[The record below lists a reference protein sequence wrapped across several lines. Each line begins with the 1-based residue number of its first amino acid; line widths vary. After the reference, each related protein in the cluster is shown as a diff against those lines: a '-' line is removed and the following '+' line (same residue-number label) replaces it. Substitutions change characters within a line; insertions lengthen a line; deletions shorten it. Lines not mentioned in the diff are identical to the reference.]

1 MRHGVNKFQAP
12 NESLPAQYRQPA
24 KLHSEVRL
32 LPGFRKKVSGAH
44 LPTAGLPGEEACK
57 LSVVAGKAAEE
68 GDVRSFCQLRLRGCG
83 SLLKEAL
90 LEARN
95 RALMQRSSNHLPAEA
110 CILHRSCAVSLN
122 NVGVLRQHERP
133 HR

>member
-1 MRHGVNKFQAP
+1 MVLTNSKRPMKACQLSIAARKAG
-12 NESLPAQYRQPA
+12 
-24 KLHSEVRL
+24 SEVRL
-32 LPGFRKKVSGAH
+32 LAGFRKKVSGAH
-44 LPTAGLPGEEACK
+44 LPTAGLPGQEACK

-68 GDVRSFCQLRLRGCG
+68 GDVRSFCQLCLCGCG
-83 SLLKEAL
+83 SLPTEAL

-110 CILHRSCAVSLN
+110 CILHRRPAVGLN
-122 NVGVLRQHERP
+122 SVGVLRQHERP